1 MVAERDIQI
10 LRSIVDLYVREGTPV
25 SSLRVQKHMGSP
37 LSTATIRNVMARLEG
52 EGLVAKP
59 HTSAGRVPTEAGYR
73 VYVDLLEANHAFAE
87 TFARTFRDELREQD
101 ADVSGIMAAAS
112 RVLSAMSK
120 NFAMVY
126 GSVVQ
131 ERRVTRIQLIELEG
145 SRLLVAVNLAPD
157 HERTSVLQMDKRFSS
172 VVIARAEELINREV
186 QNRTLRE
193 ARAAL
198 DSVIRDN
205 VTDEGIIAREV
216 AVHREDIFSETPA
229 LEFHFEEPEHVF
241 EQAEFSDPKLLQM
254 LLQLFQNKQ
263 YLTSLLSSRA
273 GEMQVTI
280 GKEHREQE
288 LQPFS
293 LVTTGYRMGMGRG
306 VLGIIGPT
314 RMPYDLIYALVGSAA
329 RGLGTIGEEYL

>member
-1 MVAERDIQI
+1 MVTERDIQV
-10 LRSIVDLYVREGTPV
+10 LRAIVDLYVREGTPV
-25 SSLRVQKHMGSP
+25 SSLRVQRHMGSP
-37 LSTATIRNVMARLEG
+37 LSTATIRNVMARLEADG
-52 EGLVAKP
+52 FVAKP
-59 HTSAGRVPTEAGYR
+59 HTSAGRVPTETGYR

-112 RVLSAMSK
+112 RVLSVMSK

-145 SRLLVAVNLAPD
+145 PRLLVAVNLAPD
-157 HERTSVLQMDKRFSS
+157 HERTSVLRMDKRFSS

-216 AVHREDIFSETPA
+216 AVHREDIFSETPS
-229 LEFHFEEPEHVF
+229 LEFHFEEPENVF
-241 EQAEFSDPKLLQM
+241 GQSEFSDPRLLQM

-263 YLTSLLSSRA
+263 HLTSLLSSRA
-273 GEMQVTI
+273 SEMQVTI

-293 LVTTGYRMGMGRG
+293 LVTAGYRMGMARG
-306 VLGIIGPT
+306 ILGIIGPT

-329 RGLGTIGEEYL
+329 RGLETIGEEYL

>member
-1 MVAERDIQI
+1 MLVERDIQI
-10 LRSIVDLYVREGTPV
+10 LRAIVDLYVREGAPV
-25 SSLRVQKHMGSP
+25 GSLRVQKHLGSL
-37 LSTATIRNVMARLEG
+37 LSPATIRNVMARLEG
-52 EGLVAKP
+52 EGFVAKP
-59 HTSAGRVPTEAGYR
+59 HTSAGRVPTDVGYR
-73 VYVDLLEANHAFAE
+73 AHVDLLEANHAFAE
-87 TFARTFRDELREQD
+87 KFAQTFRNELREQD

-126 GSVVQ
+126 GSVAQ

-145 SRLLVAVNLAPD
+145 PRLLVAVNLAPE
-157 HERTSVLQMDKRFSS
+157 HERTSVLRMEKRFSS
-172 VVIARAEELINREV
+172 VVIARAEVLINCEV
-186 QNRTLRE
+186 CNKTLRE
-193 ARAAL
+193 ARLAL

-216 AVHREDIFSETPA
+216 AIHREDIFSETPA
-229 LEFHFEEPEHVF
+229 VEFYFEEPDQVF
-241 EQAEFSDPKLLQM
+241 GQSEFSDPRLLQM

-280 GKEHREQE
+280 GKEHRDQE

-293 LVTTGYRMGMGRG
+293 LVTTGYRMGMARG

-314 RMPYDLIYALVGSAA
+314 RMRYDLIHALVGSAA
-329 RGLGTIGEEYL
+329 WGLETIGEEYL